1 MSRKI
6 ITILLLIIFILIFC
20 AVSSFASETM
30 SVEGNTNLKEGEST
44 VELTLLLGDLSGFT
58 EGEPLGFQGTLTYD
72 ENIFQNI
79 IVEGLN
85 GWTINYEKTSKT
97 FMGETDVA
105 NSNMEIAKV
114 ILTVKSGIEP
124 GTSGIISFSNVLL
137 TDGTNDYTLNKEST
151 VKKEE
156 KNTRKDDGEENP
168 PAEDEKNPEE
178 QPGEDN
184 VNNTVNNNNSLD
196 NTNKT
201 PNTNTTTIKGDNPDK
216 TTATTATTSKTSL
229 PKAGL
234 TNVLAVLVVLAV
246 ISMIVF
252 KIKSKD
258 IKY

>member
-20 AVSSFASETM
+20 TVSSFASETM

-137 TDGTNDYTLNKEST
+137 TDGTNDYTLNKEIT
-151 VKKEE
+151 VTMEE
-156 KNTRKDDGEENP
+156 TTPPIDDGEENP
-168 PAEDEKNPEE
+168 PAEDEENPEE

>member
-1 MSRKI
+1 MRRKI
-6 ITILLLIIFILIFC
+6 ITILLLIIFILIFG

-30 SVEGNTNLKEGEST
+30 SVEGNTNLKEGESAL
-44 VELTLLLGDLSGFT
+44 EFTLLLVDLSGFT
-58 EGEPLGFQGTLTYD
+58 EGEPLGFQGRLTYD

-97 FMGETDVA
+97 FIGETDVA
-105 NSNMEIAKV
+105 NSNIQIAKV

-124 GTSGIISFSNVLL
+124 GTSGLIRFSNVLL
-137 TDGTNDYTLNKEST
+137 TDGTNDYTLNKEIT
-151 VKKEE
+151 VTMEE
-156 KNTRKDDGEENP
+156 TTPPIDDGEENS
-168 PAEDEKNPEE
+168 PAEDEENPEE

-196 NTNKT
+196 NTNKK

-216 TTATTATTSKTSL
+216 ITATTTTTSKTSL
-229 PKAGL
+229 PKTGL
-234 TNVLAVLVVLAV
+234 RNILAVLVVLAV

-252 KIKSKD
+252 KIKSRD